1 MNSTRGH
8 HLSRTG
14 FLQALIHNERRVHHQ
29 YAACSGETF
38 IRQPQLLLQICSG

>member
-8 HLSRTG
+8 HLSRAG
-14 FLQALIHNERRVHHQ
+14 FLEALIHSKRRTHHQ

-38 IRQPQLLLQICSG
+38 IRQTLLLLQSYNR